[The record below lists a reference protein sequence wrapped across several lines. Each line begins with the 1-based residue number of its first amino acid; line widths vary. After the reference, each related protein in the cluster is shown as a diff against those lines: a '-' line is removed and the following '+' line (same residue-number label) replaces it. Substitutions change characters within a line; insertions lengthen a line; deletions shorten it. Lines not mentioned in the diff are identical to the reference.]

1 MSANYQA
8 VLYRKWRPKSFNDL
22 VGQESI
28 VQTLVNSIS
37 NNQMA
42 HAYLFSG
49 PRGTG
54 KTTAG
59 RIFAAT
65 VNCDSS
71 DMQCVEAFF
80 DGSALSLIELDAASN
95 RGIDEIRNLKEN
107 IAYMVGDKTYK
118 IYLIDEVHMLTD
130 AAFNALLKTLEEPPE
145 HVIFI
150 LATTE
155 PHKVPATVHSRCQR
169 FDFHKIS
176 TTDTVNRLSLIAQE
190 ESISISDEALTLIA
204 RFSQGSLRDAINLL
218 EQSSI
223 SINGDI
229 NIDDILPI
237 LGIDMNAQCAP
248 FLINLVNSDLE
259 KCLSSISEMFNDG
272 VNFKA
277 FKDQLLDLMRA
288 LLHDNNANFQNIITD
303 QESYAELR
311 QLLNGQIHLLTL
323 IMKKISAVNFYT
335 DHYYPLPLEIAI
347 AEICSGNVNENKST
361 LKNTDNAHNAAMSSQ
376 ERDIKPKIN
385 QDAVT
390 QVMVEETDQT
400 APEETDQ
407 TTPEETDQ
415 TTPEETDQTTLE
427 DAEQTISTKESN
439 KAAAN
444 NLEGSNES
452 IVELAIS
459 KWASIKSEAR
469 KGNNKAGALMN
480 SGCFVKGIN
489 DNILIIGFKFGTHVD
504 LVKNSDN
511 GSVLIAIQNAVN
523 NVLNTNLVVQVEI
536 AEEIQNDSVGNEEGQ
551 HLVDE
556 AIKRGAKI
564 VE

>member
-65 VNCDSS
+65 VNCDSK

-361 LKNTDNAHNAAMSSQ
+361 LKNTDNAHNAVMASQ
-376 ERDIKPKIN
+376 ERDIKPKIS
-385 QDAVT
+385 QDAAT
-390 QVMVEETDQT
+390 QVMVEETDQE
-400 APEETDQ
+400 APEETDQIASEETDQ
-407 TTPEETDQ
+407 TTP
-415 TTPEETDQTTLE
+415 E

-444 NLEGSNES
+444 NLKGSDES

-523 NVLNTNLVVQVEI
+523 HVLNTNLVVQVEL
-536 AEEIQNDSVGNEEGQ
+536 AEEIQNDSVGDEEGQ

>member
-65 VNCDSS
+65 VNCDSK

-248 FLINLVNSDLE
+248 FLINFPVSR
-259 KCLSSISEMFNDG
+259 I
-272 VNFKA
+272 
-277 FKDQLLDLMRA
+277 
-288 LLHDNNANFQNIITD
+288 
-303 QESYAELR
+303 
-311 QLLNGQIHLLTL
+311 
-323 IMKKISAVNFYT
+323 
-335 DHYYPLPLEIAI
+335 
-347 AEICSGNVNENKST
+347 
-361 LKNTDNAHNAAMSSQ
+361 
-376 ERDIKPKIN
+376 
-385 QDAVT
+385 
-390 QVMVEETDQT
+390 
-400 APEETDQ
+400 
-407 TTPEETDQ
+407 
-415 TTPEETDQTTLE
+415 
-427 DAEQTISTKESN
+427 
-439 KAAAN
+439 
-444 NLEGSNES
+444 
-452 IVELAIS
+452 
-459 KWASIKSEAR
+459 
-469 KGNNKAGALMN
+469 
-480 SGCFVKGIN
+480 
-489 DNILIIGFKFGTHVD
+489 
-504 LVKNSDN
+504 
-511 GSVLIAIQNAVN
+511 
-523 NVLNTNLVVQVEI
+523 
-536 AEEIQNDSVGNEEGQ
+536 
-551 HLVDE
+551 
-556 AIKRGAKI
+556 
-564 VE
+564 